1 MFNSAIQGFIKKEK
15 NYTTKRLCLRASYL
29 VTIIKCL
36 YSLHCNRNCHDT
48 QAEYSINKLIAIK
61 IKVIGRKL
69 FVIRI
74 QHLKLSDSN
83 VKTTSIIRPVFKVFK
98 GGLTLK
104 YITDIQSFNLDISHI
119 SILKITWT
127 IQTFNPYLNYSNV
140 QSLLELFK
148 LSILTWTIQTFN
160 PYLNYSNFQSLLEL
174 FKLSIL
180 SNTWTIQPFNPY
192 LNYSNFQ
199 SLLELFKLSIL
210 TWTIQTFNPYL
221 NYSNFQSLLE

>member
-36 YSLHCNRNCHDT
+36 YSLHCNRNCHHT
-48 QAEYSINKLIAIK
+48 QAEFSINKLIAIK

-104 YITDIQSFNLDISHI
+104 YITDIQSFNACLKYHI
-119 SILKITWT
+119 YQFLKLLELFKLSILTWT
-127 IQTFNPYLNYSNV
+127 IQAFNPYLNYSKV

-148 LSILTWTIQTFN
+148 LSILTWTIQTFK
-160 PYLNYSNFQSLLEL
+160 PYLNYSNFQSLLE
-174 FKLSIL
+174 
-180 SNTWTIQPFNPY
+180 
-192 LNYSNFQ
+192 
-199 SLLELFKLSIL
+199 
-210 TWTIQTFNPYL
+210 
-221 NYSNFQSLLE
+221 